1 MRTSRQRSV
10 SRFFV
15 LGAVLQG
22 IVLGALLSVAV
33 VELWTTGSD
42 VQLFQYQKY

>member
-1 MRTSRQRSV
+1 MRSSQQRTV
-10 SRFFV
+10 SRLFV

-22 IVLGALLSVAV
+22 IALGVLLSIAV
-33 VELWTTGSD
+33 VELWVTGSD